1 MQNRNIFLAVGIG
14 LGVGLLLT
22 RRKAGAEAGKYFD
35 FEKQVYVTPQDAIA
49 QQRADAAYSTASL
62 LDRYA
67 GNPLDRIRVPK

>member
-49 QQRADAAYSTASL
+49 ESGRGLQHGVVAGSL
-62 LDRYA
+62 R
-67 GNPLDRIRVPK
+67 GQSPR